1 MTYKINDYVKIT
13 KTEEIKQVVDYEL
26 IENYTI
32 LYMSDNTSYCN
43 SDVCKINEVEFL
55 LDYFKS
61 NSNQIIKKIIS
72 DQEESID
79 RMATTIANRIKEREE
94 REERERKKTLL
105 QKLFSIFS

>member
-55 LDYFKS
+55 LDHFKS

-94 REERERKKTLL
+94 RERKKTLL
-105 QKLFSIFS
+105 QKLFSIFF